1 MTYIYIYIYIY
12 MAHIMHNIY
21 KNIYIC
27 PQKYEISK
35 TGALVLICYIETE
48 ELIICLFPDIFI
60 RSKLVRQRQVKF
72 LLYEHLR
79 ELFWVGRLAK

>member
-1 MTYIYIYIYIY
+1 
-12 MAHIMHNIY
+12 MHNIY
-21 KNIYIC
+21 KNIYIYIC
-27 PQKYEISK
+27 PQKCEISK

-48 ELIICLFPDIFI
+48 ELIMCLFPDIFI

-72 LLYEHLR
+72 LLYGHLR